1 MNDGNLKISIVLTS
15 YNYEQYISE
24 CIQSVIDQTFT
35 NWELIIIDDGSKDN
49 SINIIKEFCS
59 KDERIKLFTHPQ
71 NENKGLQKTLEYGIN
86 LANNQWITLLE
97 SDDILSC
104 DYLEK
109 KSDVIKKY
117 NDDINLIFNECEI
130 FGDKKRIERI
140 SRSMKRTRKK
150 LRKKKYPANMFYD
163 FYCDNNIFTFS
174 SVTVKKSDLLK
185 IDFNTPIDCL
195 LDWWIYIQ
203 LAHLNNFYY
212 IPSKLTKWRLHPS
225 SYINKSKPKSPFAL
239 QTKAYYKIYKNTR
252 SKKIL
257 AFIIYGQICWI
268 FKKINHKIEKLFII
282 TTKYIKGEKKFLDL
296 LKNK

>member
-109 KSDVIKKY
+109 KSD
-117 NDDINLIFNECEI
+117 
-130 FGDKKRIERI
+130 
-140 SRSMKRTRKK
+140 
-150 LRKKKYPANMFYD
+150 
-163 FYCDNNIFTFS
+163 
-174 SVTVKKSDLLK
+174 LLK

-225 SYINKSKPKSPFAL
+225 SYINKSKQKSPFAL

-257 AFIIYGQICWI
+257 ALYTDKSAGYS
-268 FKKINHKIEKLFII
+268 KRL
-282 TTKYIKGEKKFLDL
+282 TIKSKNFL
-296 LKNK
+296 